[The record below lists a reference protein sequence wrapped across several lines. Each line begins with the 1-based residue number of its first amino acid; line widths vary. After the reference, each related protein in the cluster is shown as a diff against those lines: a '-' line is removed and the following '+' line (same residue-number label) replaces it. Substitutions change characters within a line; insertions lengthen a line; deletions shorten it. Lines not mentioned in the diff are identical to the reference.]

1 MNRWILLIAAVALV
15 SAACSSSDGTGVA
28 SITESA
34 DVGASELEAPTDEPT
49 QAEDSAQTDEEA
61 LIAFAACMRDNGVPE
76 FEDPTLNSDGSVDF
90 SFRGG
95 GQGEGEPF
103 GGVDREV
110 VRAAFDTCA
119 ANLEGLALGPGG
131 GGFDTAEFEDQFVAF
146 AACMRENGVQMDD
159 PDFSSFG
166 PGQGGERGGG
176 PFGSLD
182 FDDPAV
188 QTALEECQELFTD
201 FAPRIGGG
209 GRGGAQG

>member
-1 MNRWILLIAAVALV
+1 MKRWILLLAAVALV
-15 SAACSSSDGTGVA
+15 SAACSSSGGTGVA
-28 SITESA
+28 SITESGDVVSSEDPA
-34 DVGASELEAPTDEPT
+34 DEST
-49 QAEDSAQTDEEA
+49 QIDDSAQTDEEA

-76 FEDPTLNSDGSVDF
+76 FEDPTLNADGSVDF
-90 SFRGG
+90 SFRSG
-95 GQGEGEPF
+95 GQVEGEPF
-103 GGVDREV
+103 GGVDRDV

-146 AACMRENGVQMDD
+146 AACMRDNGVQMDD

-166 PGQGGERGGG
+166 PGQGGERGNG

-188 QTALEECQELFTD
+188 QAALEECQELFTD